1 MPPGD
6 RSLLPIAH
14 GTLPEGVVDCHLC
27 LPMGACTTIRAR
39 TAFV

>member
-6 RSLLPIAH
+6 RGLLLITYS
-14 GTLPEGVVDCHLC
+14 TLPEGVVDCHPC
-27 LPMGACTTIRAR
+27 LRMGACTTIRAR